1 MADISTLSLD
11 ERIVQW
17 VICTAAEYHAMDTHP
32 ENKLYFLYDT
42 EEFYRGDIP
51 FATSIIFYDG
61 ERPLTGANRKIY
73 VDSKTLNGYVYDGYW
88 QQVITQY
95 NVVGEVL
102 DDTPGDSIPNVDALR
117 RFIETSISDMKY
129 NPESHAIEYTQGNLI
144 KAVII
149 DGLMVDSKFDDKT
162 NCLNFYDVNGDII
175 SQVKLPK
182 DKALTK
188 AIYDNETKNVILTVT
203 DVDGGGEP
211 VELIFP
217 LQDLIAIPI
226 SNVEG
231 NLLKEHPDG
240 YAVVIDLSKKMDKIN
255 IDSDEDVGGVV
266 ISTNDGNARAT
277 RYQIGGPHL
286 SLEELPE
293 GGEQPKDNLLAT
305 EQAVYNFITDLKR
318 AVDAVSTLI
327 KVDTINR
334 DAPNTNNYPSE
345 IAVAAMWK
353 ELETATNT
361 FTESVSA
368 QLIGI
373 SSDVLVNKENI
384 ERLQKDAE
392 ANAGSSEEYKLII
405 GEQIAEINEK
415 ININTSGINN
425 NSGSISN
432 LQNSFTALN
441 QSVAELISGLEELGA
456 THNLDIETLRASITN
471 LSDQIVGISNQQT
484 STENNFNSTLQNA
497 ISSVNQDISNLTAKI
512 ENLETDVE
520 EIKRSQIKVY
530 NGN

>member
-61 ERPLTGANRKIY
+61 ERPLTGAQRKIY

-144 KAVII
+144 KAVVI

-203 DVDGGGEP
+203 DIDGGGEP

-266 ISTNDGNARAT
+266 IAANDGNATAT
-277 RYQIGGPHL
+277 RYQIGGPHI
-286 SLEELPE
+286 SLENLPE
-293 GGEQPKDNLLAT
+293 GGQQPKDNLLAT
-305 EQAVYNFITDLKR
+305 EQAVYNFVTDLQR
-318 AVDAVSTLI
+318 AVESISSLI
-327 KVDTINR
+327 KVDSVNK
-334 DAPNTNNYPSE
+334 DAPSTDKFPSE
-345 IAVAAMWK
+345 VAIATIWK
-353 ELETATNT
+353 TLENSIDELSESLTSRVDTNAQGIEANLTNIQNLQKAIEDNETA
-361 FTESVSA
+361 
-368 QLIGI
+368 
-373 SSDVLVNKENI
+373 
-384 ERLQKDAE
+384 DAE
-392 ANAGSSEEYKLII
+392 YREDNDLKIEEINEQITANAGKINDNAGSISQLQISLAEFSSTLESLQSAIDTLGGQHDI
-405 GEQIAEINEK
+405 DIRNINARILTLDEQIAGIYN
-415 ININTSGINN
+415 NQSNTE
-425 NSGSISN
+425 
-432 LQNSFTALN
+432 NSFNEALSNAVTNLN
-441 QSVAELISGLEELGA
+441 QSISDVSARVTTLE
-456 THNLDIETLRASITN
+456 
-471 LSDQIVGISNQQT
+471 
-484 STENNFNSTLQNA
+484 
-497 ISSVNQDISNLTAKI
+497 KK
-512 ENLETDVE
+512 VE
-520 EIKRSQIKVY
+520 EIEMSKIKVY
-530 NGN
+530 TD